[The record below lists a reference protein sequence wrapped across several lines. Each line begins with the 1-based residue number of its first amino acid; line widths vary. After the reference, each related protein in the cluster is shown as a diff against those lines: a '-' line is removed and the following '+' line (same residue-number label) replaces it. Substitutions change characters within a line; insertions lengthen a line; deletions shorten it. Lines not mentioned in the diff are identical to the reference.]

1 MRRLNTLAEDW
12 EAFSLCIYL
21 NVIEASNVATLVY
34 SMHIWMLNLFL
45 LFRLVVVVAL
55 TRNTTSP
62 FLWISISFFAIAYNF
77 KCNGKFLKWLS
88 SCSKVFK
95 ANRIFKLCSYFFH
108 SHLTKN
114 ECKIHRQND
123 KYETILPELQNT
135 KWKVFAAIEMMQQF
149 HLKLDNSSILW

>member
-21 NVIEASNVATLVY
+21 NVIEASSVATLVY

-45 LFRLVVVVAL
+45 LFLLVVVVAL

-95 ANRIFKLCSYFFH
+95 ANRIFKLCSYFFFI
-108 SHLTKN
+108 LIWLKMNARFTD
-114 ECKIHRQND
+114 R
-123 KYETILPELQNT
+123 TINT
-135 KWKVFAAIEMMQQF
+135 KLFCLNSKIRSEKFLLQ
-149 HLKLDNSSILW
+149 LKWCSNFT